1 VNEFAVLQVFGHAEV
16 SDARCVELGCE
27 VGVAVRMQAKEAAG
41 SKSKQDAHCM
51 AKARC
56 VLHASGM
63 LIALSRLGAYSLAT
77 LTTLGWSLLM
87 LLIGDYSDRVTALGE
102 PLTDLVD
109 EYIRWLQVTVHDALR
124 VEVLAVCT

>member
-1 VNEFAVLQVFGHAEV
+1 VQLWRHICIHRRTDIGRILCRLVNEFAVLQVFGHAEV

-27 VGVAVRMQAKEAAG
+27 VRVAVRVQAKEAAG

-56 VLHASGM
+56 ALHASGM

-87 LLIGDYSDRVTALGE
+87 LLIGDYSDRTW
-102 PLTDLVD
+102 
-109 EYIRWLQVTVHDALR
+109 R
-124 VEVLAVCT
+124 AVNGPGR